1 MSITADL
8 INYAIN
14 KNPIEFEDAFNDI
27 LMQKAANAVSELR
40 QEVASNVYDDE
51 PEDDFDDELEDF
63 DDELEDLDLD
73 LDADL
78 DDLEGEFDDET
89 D

>member
-1 MSITADL
+1 MTTTADL

-40 QEVASNVYDDE
+40 QDVAANIYSDE
-51 PEDDFDDELEDF
+51 ESEDDFDDETDDF
-63 DDELEDLDLD
+63 DGELEDLDLD
-73 LDADL
+73 VDL
-78 DDLEGEFDDET
+78 DDLEGDFDDET